1 MYEQQQYTKHSEAV
15 SIGITIFI
23 YINTK
28 TANAFKNKLPFLY

>member
-1 MYEQQQYTKHSEAV
+1 MNSSNTLNIQKLFL
-15 SIGITIFI
+15 IGITIFI